1 MAQKY
6 TNIIPECYID
16 TNLIQTLLRVKG
28 VNHQS
33 TCSQVAKQ
41 MQDKFADDFAVGI
54 IDADKFK
61 RQPTYAQ
68 KSKIIAETDELTL
81 CKCPDKNH
89 YFIKINNIMENFIL
103 NCANQQ
109 GIDLK
114 EEGFPDTLDAL
125 KKLTKHQDS
134 LNNKELT
141 NLFKKLRDSKEMT
154 ILREAIEYLLQNKYS
169 AKDDDLKKI
178 FSCNL

>member
-1 MAQKY
+1 
-6 TNIIPECYID
+6 
-16 TNLIQTLLRVKG
+16 
-28 VNHQS
+28 
-33 TCSQVAKQ
+33 
-41 MQDKFADDFAVGI
+41 
-54 IDADKFK
+54 
-61 RQPTYAQ
+61 
-68 KSKIIAETDELTL
+68 
-81 CKCPDKNH
+81 
-89 YFIKINNIMENFIL
+89 MENFIL

-141 NLFKKLRDSKEMT
+141 NLFKKFRDSKEMT
-154 ILREAIEYLLQNKYS
+154 ILRETIEYLLQNKYS

-178 FSCNL
+178 FNYNL

>member
-1 MAQKY
+1 
-6 TNIIPECYID
+6 
-16 TNLIQTLLRVKG
+16 
-28 VNHQS
+28 
-33 TCSQVAKQ
+33 
-41 MQDKFADDFAVGI
+41 
-54 IDADKFK
+54 
-61 RQPTYAQ
+61 
-68 KSKIIAETDELTL
+68 
-81 CKCPDKNH
+81 
-89 YFIKINNIMENFIL
+89 MENLIL

-141 NLFKKLRDSKEMT
+141 NLFKKFRDSKEMT
-154 ILREAIEYLLQNKYS
+154 ILRETIEYLLQNKYS

-178 FSCNL
+178 FNYNL